1 MAFRIDDISIHLMPA
16 GDKEK
21 GQGKDENK
29 EKKGERPAPRIE
41 PNLVD
46 DDDGGHGQGCAP
58 ATGAQGTA
66 RRRMQ
71 SRDLAQALPLLQARL
86 RETLAPPPV

>member
-21 GQGKDENK
+21 GQNKDENK
-29 EKKGERPAPRIE
+29 EKRGERPAPQTD
-41 PNLVD
+41 PNLINN
-46 DDDGGHGQGCAP
+46 DDGGHGQGCAP
-58 ATGAQGTA
+58 ATGQGTA

-71 SRDLAQALPLLQARL
+71 ARDLTQALPLLQARL
-86 RETLAPPPV
+86 RETLAPPPL